1 MSIRESTKYAFANV
15 LKQLLTTKDL
25 QKIRV
30 TELCERYG
38 AECPTFYY
46 HFRDK
51 YDLIAWSYTKDFE
64 QSVKDNG
71 GIYNQRRTT
80 LQMYRMLEQK
90 AFYRKVFAEQT
101 QNALSNYII
110 QYNRQSTEYLVKKRL
125 NTDALSKEMRFSIQ
139 FYVRAWV
146 SSMVEWIMEPENL
159 SAEDFVALV
168 YADLP
173 SYMTDTYVDE
183 LPLGSQ

>member
-1 MSIRESTKYAFANV
+1 MSIRESTKYAFANA

-30 TELCERYG
+30 TELCELCG
-38 AECPTFYY
+38 AERPTFYY

-51 YDLIAWSYTKDFE
+51 YDLIAWIYMKDFE

-71 GIYNQRRTT
+71 GIYNQRQAT

-101 QNALSNYII
+101 QNALSNYPV
-110 QYNRQSTEYLVKKRL
+110 QSAKHG
-125 NTDALSKEMRFSIQ
+125 
-139 FYVRAWV
+139 V
-146 SSMVEWIMEPENL
+146 S
-159 SAEDFVALV
+159 
-168 YADLP
+168 
-173 SYMTDTYVDE
+173 
-183 LPLGSQ
+183 G